1 MKTLPKELRTCRGF
15 NVAHRNTSNQKDSQ
29 EFARILNLDQRVEME
44 CFTGDRIT
52 QREKGKERE
61 RESHQRGKGMS
72 AGAGSPEDR
81 RRGGRDTGEGWRT
94 SETESQG
101 REQRRKY
108 QASGARGGKIF

>member
-15 NVAHRNTSNQKDSQ
+15 NVAHRNTLIQKDSQ

-52 QREKGKERE
+52 QREKRERE
-61 RESHQRGKGMS
+61 RERDSHQRGKGMS

-81 RRGGRDTGEGWRT
+81 RRGGEIAGEGEQR
-94 SETESQG
+94 
-101 REQRRKY
+101 REQRAQRK
-108 QASGARGGKIF
+108 K